1 MRHLRSA
8 LLALAVLAAVSPAL
22 DRAADVQV
30 QRAIAALRGDGSL
43 KVRAQAAFVLAQ
55 RGAHEAVPALRHALF
70 EDEVA
75 AVRVAAATALG
86 RIGGAGVVAALRDSS
101 AHDRDEAVRSAAARA
116 LDEILRGART
126 VSLEEVQGGRGDAP
140 ARGRF
145 HDALA
150 VQLQRHGF
158 AVVAGG
164 EDVGYRLKPSVLLLE
179 HAQNGAWLSVEVKAS
194 VIAIDG
200 QGRIAAI
207 VEGGARA
214 KTATPGASAHL
225 TGQAFD
231 AAARSLS
238 EDLARRLLE
247 LQ

>member
-1 MRHLRSA
+1 M
-8 LLALAVLAAVSPAL
+8 LLALVVATAGSPTL
-22 DRAADVQV
+22 GRAADAQV
-30 QRAIAALRGDGSL
+30 QRAIKALREDDSL

-55 RGAHEAVPALRHALF
+55 RGAREAVPALRRALS
-70 EDEVA
+70 EDRAA

-86 RIGGAGVVAALRDSS
+86 RIGGPDVVAALRDAS
-101 AHDRDEAVRSAAARA
+101 ANDRDGAVRSAAARA
-116 LDEILRGART
+116 LDENLRGART
-126 VSLEEVQGGRGDAP
+126 VSLEEVQGGKGDPP
-140 ARGRF
+140 ARARF

-150 VQLQRHGF
+150 VQLARHGF
-158 AVVAGG
+158 AVVDGG

-179 HAQNGAWLSVEVKAS
+179 QVQSGAWLSVQVKAS

-214 KTATPGASAHL
+214 RTVTPGAAVQL
-225 TGQAFD
+225 VEKAFD
-231 AAARSLS
+231 AAARSIS

-247 LQ
+247 LH